1 MAVIVLDGA
10 DFSQNNIGQIDIKVP
25 FLDATKGILSRYGI
39 SVNEDDSFQ
48 KAFNKFV
55 SNLVTAGVYQKIKNL
70 CLPFMANVSKNGDLT
85 YAQINALD
93 GENFFVENISE
104 SLELVNNGLK
114 PIIGANVITANL
126 LDYANPI
133 SMHYGAYNIT
143 PEAKTSSSIRKIIF
157 ADTGKVLWLAKNA
170 SNVPELWV
178 NNPTRI
184 YGDTNYKAASCLI
197 LGNMTAERST
207 LVVNG
212 QIGEYSP
219 TTFESSNAN
228 NPRMFEYRLGN
239 NDIVYHSEE
248 TTSDAYAASVA
259 SWSLLTIG
267 DALTDEE
274 SIAYNNAVNALMAA
288 VNEYL

>member
-114 PIIGANVITANL
+114 PIIGANVVTANL
-126 LDYANPI
+126 LDYVNPI
-133 SMHYGAYNIT
+133 SMHYGAYNST
-143 PEAKTSSSIRKIIF
+143 PEIRTTKVKTIF
-157 ADTGKVLWLAKNA
+157 ADTGKVIWLTKWGSLNT
-170 SNVPELWV
+170 PELWV

-197 LGNMTAERST
+197 LGNMTAARST

-212 QIGEYSP
+212 QVGEKSP

-228 NPRMFEYRLGN
+228 NPRLFEYRQGSQ
-239 NDIVYHSEE
+239 DVVYHSEE